1 LQCGH
6 LLADRSKIVF
16 ESIKAEKEPGETL
29 LTVSQSP
36 AGLRIASV
44 CAMLGTFM
52 QVLDQTIANVALPYM
67 QGSLAASR
75 DQITWVLTSYIIASA
90 IMTAPIGW
98 LASRFG
104 RRNLFVASLAGFT
117 ITSMACGAAQSLEQ
131 MIVFRLAQGVFGA
144 ALSPLSQATMLD
156 AYPIEKRGQVMALWG
171 MVVMVA
177 PILGPTLGGFL
188 TDNYGWRWV
197 FYVNVPVGIVAT
209 IGVAIFLKQEKRDDI
224 HGFDFAGFLFLSL
237 ALGGLQLVLDR
248 GTSQDWFDSMEV
260 VIEAVVAG
268 LGVYLFAV
276 HYWTAK
282 QTFIPRGLFKDRN
295 YVSALTLTFFVGV
308 LMLAT
313 SALLPPYLQTLEGYS
328 VFETGMLLAPRGIAT
343 MLTMLLVG
351 RLAMKV
357 DIRMMM
363 GTGAI
368 ILLWSMWEMKSWT
381 PDVPGSLL
389 AATLFAQGIG
399 MGFIFMPSNILAFS
413 TLPPPLRTDGSAL
426 INLMRNVGSAIGVS
440 VSSTVLAQQLQTMH
454 ASLAAHV
461 TPFNRPL
468 SLNAPSMMWNPQ
480 IPFGLTFLNGV
491 IEKSAQVVA
500 YSDAFLLMFYLSVP
514 TLVVIFLMRRPQ
526 TSQASKPVEVEAI
539 EI

>member
-1 LQCGH
+1 
-6 LLADRSKIVF
+6 
-16 ESIKAEKEPGETL
+16 
-29 LTVSQSP
+29 
-36 AGLRIASV
+36 
-44 CAMLGTFM
+44 MLGTFM

-90 IMTAPIGW
+90 IMTAPVGW

-104 RRNLFVASLAGFT
+104 RRNLFIVSLAGFT
-117 ITSMACGAAQSLEQ
+117 LTSMACGAAQSLEQ
-131 MIVFRLAQGVFGA
+131 MIVFRLAQGIFGA

-156 AYPIEKRGQVMALWG
+156 AYPIEKRGQIMALWG

-197 FYVNVPVGIVAT
+197 FYVNVPVGIIAT
-209 IGVAIFLKQEKRDDI
+209 TGVAIFLKQEKQEDI

-260 VIEAVVAG
+260 TIEAIVAG
-268 LGVYLFAV
+268 LGVYLFLV
-276 HYWTAK
+276 HYWTARR
-282 QTFIPRGLFKDRN
+282 TFIPHGLFKDRN

-343 MLTMLLVG
+343 MLTMFVVG
-351 RLAMKV
+351 RLAMKM
-357 DIRMMM
+357 DIRVMM

-381 PDVPGSLL
+381 PDVSDSVL
-389 AATLFAQGIG
+389 AATLFAQGVG
-399 MGFIFMPSNILAFS
+399 MGLIFIPSNIMAFG
-413 TLPPPLRTDGSAL
+413 TLPAPLRTDGSAL
-426 INLMRNVGSAIGVS
+426 INLTRNVGSAIGVS
-440 VSSTVLAQQLQTMH
+440 VSSTVLAQQFQSMH
-454 ASLAAHV
+454 ASLATHV
-461 TPFNRPL
+461 TPFNRAL
-468 SLNAPSMMWNPQ
+468 SQNAASMMWNPQ
-480 IPFGLTFLNGV
+480 LPFGLTFLDGIIARN
-491 IEKSAQVVA
+491 AQVVA
-500 YSDAFLLMFYLSVP
+500 YSDAFLLMFYLSIP
-514 TLVVIFLMRRPQ
+514 ALIVIFLMRRPQ
-526 TSQASKPVEVEAI
+526 TALVSAPVEMEAVEI
-539 EI
+539 